1 MRSLWRGIPLQCD
14 GKTAEAAAR
23 RGDQS
28 ERTGIIRKEYGMT
41 TIHVKGL
48 DKLRFMCAEYKPTVE
63 LYGRFVGKCNVIE
76 HFTTMPEQIIFN
88 GTTTICIFHDKT
100 KVISRPQKG
109 EKFDKETG
117 VAMCIAKYIY
127 GSRSKFLK
135 AVEGGHEQKVS

>member
-1 MRSLWRGIPLQCD
+1 MRACAREYRGQYAVACIWLDAIRGARYMRSLWRGIPLQCD

-63 LYGRFVGKCNVIE
+63 LYGRFVGKYNVIE
-76 HFTTMPEQIIFN
+76 HFTTMPDEN
-88 GTTTICIFHDKT
+88 
-100 KVISRPQKG
+100 
-109 EKFDKETG
+109 
-117 VAMCIAKYIY
+117 
-127 GSRSKFLK
+127 
-135 AVEGGHEQKVS
+135 GHEQKVS